1 MPLLGLAV
9 VEVQLVMRCLDQGSL
24 LAFARCNR
32 WLFHSCASAEFAW
45 ANLAPLRLSLVPATS
60 FAAGNPQDDDSR
72 AEAAWRANRSASR
85 LALLCSVLCCCSCA
99 IDVGSESSRDDDNQI
114 AAGENTA
121 AHLLQH
127 SLLRHCPLA
136 LTWLPP
142 ESLRSSSRSRLRV
155 GEPPPLVRAS
165 ELTELASFERLVSLD
180 TRPRS
185 ARVRSKDMMLLLS
198 QPNMARL
205 QALYLGECELGAQAL
220 ETIVLQ
226 VPLLRTLQ
234 LGTPAFIAAPG
245 FLAPLARLQHLTDLS
260 VSDWAEHESGVAFV
274 AQCAHLRRLTIAQAF
289 SLKPWLSVLSS
300 SPYLSRTLE
309 DLGFEHVYARHG
321 RGREAA
327 PESLSEELRTA
338 FKNIRHTLH
347 TLRLREC
354 FGVDEV
360 LRTMASLGDGE
371 EAAGSGPPLRMER
384 LQRVLIGSGSGGG
397 SSSSTGGGA
406 ASHDFDAERL
416 EATELSHGSWL
427 PSASVLNDFLQKNA
441 AETSDLCVSL
451 LASATPHWQRIYSRM
466 VALTHAD
473 DDDGGGDDQSQDDD
487 KQHRRRHR
495 RRHVRVC
502 SAAEAAEEWEAI
514 ETD

>member
-1 MPLLGLAV
+1 
-9 VEVQLVMRCLDQGSL
+9 
-24 LAFARCNR
+24 
-32 WLFHSCASAEFAW
+32 
-45 ANLAPLRLSLVPATS
+45 
-60 FAAGNPQDDDSR
+60 
-72 AEAAWRANRSASR
+72 
-85 LALLCSVLCCCSCA
+85 
-99 IDVGSESSRDDDNQI
+99 
-114 AAGENTA
+114 
-121 AHLLQH
+121 
-127 SLLRHCPLA
+127 
-136 LTWLPP
+136 
-142 ESLRSSSRSRLRV
+142 LRV
-155 GEPPPLVRAS
+155 AEPPPLVRAS
-165 ELTELASFERLVSLD
+165 ELVELASFERLVSLD

-198 QPNMARL
+198 GPNMASL

-220 ETIVLQ
+220 EAIVLQ

-274 AQCAHLRRLTIAQAF
+274 ADCAHLRRLTIAQAF

-300 SPYLSRTLE
+300 SPHLGRTLE

-327 PESLSEELRTA
+327 PESLSEDLRDA
-338 FKNIRHTLH
+338 FKNIRHMLH

-360 LRTMASLGDGE
+360 LRAMTALGDGE
-371 EAAGSGPPLRMER
+371 ESDGSSFGPPLRMER
-384 LQRVLIGSGSGGG
+384 LQRVLLGSGSGGSA
-397 SSSSTGGGA
+397 SSSAGGGA
-406 ASHDFDAERL
+406 TSHDFDAERL

-427 PSASVLNDFLQKNA
+427 PSAPVLRDFLEKNA
-441 AETSDLCVSL
+441 TAETSDLCVSL

-466 VALTHAD
+466 VALTHV
-473 DDDGGGDDQSQDDD
+473 DGGDGREPDSIDG
-487 KQHRRRHR
+487 KHRHPRRPRRR
-495 RRHVRVC
+495 VRVC